1 MTAVKL
7 SYRQLEDY
15 LRQYINIYCALG
27 VREEFWLTPREKE
40 FFIAC
45 VIIYNKGINL
55 SSKKATLLLES
66 QTNFKKETKGVYI
79 YRNKLKA
86 KGWLANTKDGLTIP
100 KAFIF
105 KDGVPDL
112 KLNISLKY
120 EHPKED
126 RSSGVRTSR
135 DESVAS

>member
-7 SYRQLEDY
+7 VHQHLEDY

-27 VREEFWLTPREKE
+27 IREEFWLTPREKD
-40 FFIAC
+40 FFDAC

-55 SSKKATLLLES
+55 SSKKAALLLENY
-66 QTNFKKETKGVYI
+66 TNFKKETKGGYI

-105 KDGVPDL
+105 KGDVPNL
-112 KLNISLKY
+112 KLNISLEY
-120 EHPKED
+120 EPRE
-126 RSSGVRTSR
+126 
-135 DESVAS
+135 EN